1 MGLPNYPRPTFEPS
15 VLGSSFG
22 LKRGPGYHIG
32 RAASLGLESGPVSP
46 FLQPYQKRF
55 EVNKSNPN
63 PHFLVFWL
71 GKTPN
76 LNKSVFIGCSKLFFW
91 LFDWLWSSNEKFF
104 YKGNVGFLRGDV
116 KNFPKLMFFF
126 FFFCHNLAITY
137 PN

>member
-1 MGLPNYPRPTFEPS
+1 MGLPNYPRPTFGPS

-32 RAASLGLESGPVSP
+32 RAASLGLESGPASP

-55 EVNKSNPN
+55 EVSKSNPN
-63 PHFLVFWL
+63 PHFLVFGL

-91 LFDWLWSSNEKFF
+91 LFDWLWSSNEKFL
-104 YKGNVGFLRGDV
+104 YKGNVGFLGEILS
-116 KNFPKLMFFF
+116 KIFQNS
-126 FFFCHNLAITY
+126 FFFCHNLVITY